1 MTKSLSF
8 RTDVQGLRGVAI
20 ILVLLF
26 HFETPLRGG
35 YLGVDMFFV
44 ISGLV
49 DPPPRFSVDLRYD
62 LSLIQ
67 PNNMAEPRFG
77 VSVSEPDL
85 SKIEEAS
92 LDGIP
97 YVQPILKFA
106 DLFCNAKTCS
116 PKVNGLYMYEDDNH
130 LSVDGSMYV
139 APMLQDAISSAL
151 RNS

>member
-1 MTKSLSF
+1 
-8 RTDVQGLRGVAI
+8 
-20 ILVLLF
+20 
-26 HFETPLRGG
+26 
-35 YLGVDMFFV
+35 
-44 ISGLV
+44 
-49 DPPPRFSVDLRYD
+49 
-62 LSLIQ
+62 
-67 PNNMAEPRFG
+67 MAEPRFG

-116 PKVNGLYMYEDDNH
+116 PKVNGLYMYEDDDH

-139 APMLQDAISSAL
+139 SPMLQNAISIAL
-151 RNS
+151 RN